1 MKNIILKS
9 MLFAGISMAAYGNSS
24 AQIYV
29 KVRPV
34 APVIVETKRPGPA
47 HVWIG
52 EEWREEHGGYKYVG
66 GHWEL
71 PPHPGERWIPG
82 HWVREG
88 RGEYWIRGHWAR

>member
-1 MKNIILKS
+1 
-9 MLFAGISMAAYGNSS
+9 MLLAAIALGATYTAS

-29 KVRPV
+29 KIRPV
-34 APVIVETKRPGPA
+34 APVVVQTERPGRT

-52 EEWREEHGGYKYVG
+52 EEWREEGNGYVYIG

-82 HWVREG
+82 HWSHEG
-88 RGEYWIRGHWAR
+88 RGDYWIRGHWAR